1 MGATTKPSNRVGTPI
16 CWMFCA
22 YALRDEMEFVGER
35 RATHSSANLTKKS
48 TARVS
53 IAFHLQAPASPIKTP
68 EQQKRNLRRPALRSK
83 AIAAVYATKLHIR
96 KTIKNASIMPT
107 RDITKR
113 ILLKR
118 ASPAEKKASGESR
131 KSRKVQRYT
140 AAKVSAPQN
149 AAATRQPKGLSPA
162 AFMPMAMIIFPKGG
176 LAKGGGSCVLGLGAF
191 RRKVLSS
198 GTK

>member
-1 MGATTKPSNRVGTPI
+1 MGATTKASSRVGMPI

-22 YALRDEMEFVGER
+22 LRVRDETEFAGGR
-35 RATHSSANLTKKS
+35 RATHSSAKLTKKR

-68 EQQKRNLRRPALRSK
+68 EQQKRNLRLPTLRSR

-113 ILLKR
+113 KLLQRVSPAAKR
-118 ASPAEKKASGESR
+118 ASRESR
-131 KSRKVQRYT
+131 KSRRVQRYT
-140 AAKVSAPQN
+140 AGKVSAPQN

-176 LAKGGGSCVLGLGAF
+176 LAKGGGIWVLGFGVF
-191 RRKVLSS
+191 RRQVLYS
-198 GTK
+198 GKK

>member
-1 MGATTKPSNRVGTPI
+1 MDCAGRERDGMESAGA
-16 CWMFCA
+16 
-22 YALRDEMEFVGER
+22 R
-35 RATHSSANLTKKS
+35 RATHSSAKLTKTRAAS
-48 TARVS
+48 VS

-68 EQQKRNLRRPALRSK
+68 EQQKRNLRRPALRSR
-83 AIAAVYATKLHIR
+83 AIAAVYATRLHIR

-113 ILLKR
+113 KLLKR
-118 ASPAEKKASGESR
+118 VNPAAKIASLESR
-131 KSRKVQRYT
+131 KSRRVQIYT

-149 AAATRQPKGLSPA
+149 AAATRQPTGLSPA

-176 LAKGGGSCVLGLGAF
+176 LAKGGGSCVLGLGAS
-191 RRKVLSS
+191 RRKVLAS